1 MRGYLDLLKRM
12 TMKAAQDQK
21 RHPLYLVRAWG
32 VAAGSSILLGACLYR
47 RIRHP
52 DWTGGQAVAVL
63 WPMYVV
69 GVVSICGGWLLR
81 DANKTLRT
89 PAALAGK
96 AGIVS
101 RLDPSQ

>member
-1 MRGYLDLLKRM
+1 
-12 TMKAAQDQK
+12 
-21 RHPLYLVRAWG
+21 
-32 VAAGSSILLGACLYR
+32 
-47 RIRHP
+47 
-52 DWTGGQAVAVL
+52 
-63 WPMYVV
+63 MYVV